1 MHKPPII
8 EPLSS
13 GEKLN
18 AYTIREVLGKG
29 GFGIT
34 YLAFDT
40 KLKSLVAIK
49 EYFPA
54 EFALRAPD
62 RSVRAKSMQDQ
73 EMFDWGK
80 SRFLL
85 EAQLLAQIKHANIVR
100 VLALFEEHNTAYMV
114 MDFEKGQSLADRLDS
129 NALTD
134 QAFLD
139 VILPPLLEGLDFL
152 HSKGFIHRDIKP
164 ENIYIRDDGTPVLLD
179 FGSARNAMGK
189 RTKALTTLLT
199 PGYSPLE
206 QYYSTSDDQGPW
218 TDIYACGGVLYRVIS
233 GKNPPES
240 ALRSSSAL
248 SGRPDPLLPA
258 VLAGKGRYRA
268 EFLGAI
274 DKALMVLEKERPQ
287 SVAQWYALL
296 YPGGEL
302 ALARS
307 VWRSEVQRDEYGA
320 ETEAPTPPTPPSITD
335 IGDAGEAT
343 RLNLLWRNQAQPV
356 DREDPVGFRRI
367 LLLSNNIDN
376 LERDRAALNAISPSS
391 VIALSS
397 GQEALNYLCNQ
408 AVDLVICDSLLND
421 MSGLQFLRKQHF
433 WSKLLPVFMVSD
445 DRRRNAVLDAI
456 GLGVSGYA
464 TRPCSGSSFVQ
475 HLGQVWRIAR
485 FYGIEEHRL
494 ASARNQLVKEAWD
507 EAVESFELIA
517 SIVEDS
523 HEYLDSGF
531 KRLLEDQYGQAIA
544 AFRKAARIQILFVG
558 AYKGLADALLAK
570 GDSPTSKPWSLKAS
584 EAIAQFNRM
593 ERTRR
598 SFLEILKQQRQ
609 TPNPFNTLGVKLRR
623 AGDHAGAIH
632 AYRQAIQLHPND
644 AHAHYN
650 LARVFASELDHPAAL
665 EQLTEALKVDPDFS
679 PAAQLY
685 TMITGVA
692 WRAKG
697 QNRGAGMP
705 SSSANN
711 SLVDD

>member
-1 MHKPPII
+1 MQKPPVV

-13 GEKLN
+13 GECLN
-18 AYTIREVLGKG
+18 AYIIREVLGKG

-34 YLAFDT
+34 YLALDT

-49 EYFPA
+49 EYFPV

-62 RSVRAKSMQDQ
+62 RSVRAKCAQDQ

-80 SRFLL
+80 SRFLM

-100 VLALFEEHNTAYMV
+100 VLSLFEENNTAYMV
-114 MDFEKGQSLADRLDS
+114 MDFEKGESLADRLDS
-129 NALTD
+129 AAPVD

-139 VILPPLLEGLDFL
+139 SILPPLLEGLDFL
-152 HSKGFIHRDIKP
+152 HSIGFIHRDIKP

-218 TDIYACGGVLYRVIS
+218 TDIYACGGVLYRVVS

-248 SGRPDPLLPA
+248 SGRPDPLTPA
-258 VLAGKGRYRA
+258 AIMGKGRYRI
-268 EFLGAI
+268 EFLEAV

-287 SVAQWYALL
+287 NVAQWYALL
-296 YPGGEL
+296 YPKGAL
-302 ALARS
+302 ALNQTA
-307 VWRSEVQRDEYGA
+307 WRPSGPRYE
-320 ETEAPTPPTPPSITD
+320 ETADLDAPTPPSLTD
-335 IGDAGEAT
+335 VGDGGEAA
-343 RLNLLWRNQAQPV
+343 RLNLLWRSQGQPV
-356 DREDPVGFRRI
+356 DKEDPVGFRKV
-367 LLLSNNIDN
+367 LLLSSNIAN
-376 LERDRAALNAISPSS
+376 LEADRGALAAIEPTS
-391 VIALSS
+391 VMALSS

-408 AVDLVICDSLLND
+408 AVDLVICDAQLKD
-421 MSGLQFLRKQHF
+421 MTGLQFIRRQHF

-464 TRPCSGSSFVQ
+464 TRPCSESAFVQ

-494 ASARNQLVKEAWD
+494 ASARNQLAKEAWD
-507 EAVESFELIA
+507 EAEESFELIA

-570 GDSPTSKPWSLKAS
+570 NEATLGKQWSLKAS

-598 SFLEILKQQRQ
+598 SFLEILKQQRHI
-609 TPNPFNTLGVKLRR
+609 PNPFNTLGVKLRHS
-623 AGDHAGAIH
+623 GDHAGAIY
-632 AYRQAIQLHPND
+632 AYRQALALHPDD

-650 LARVFASELDHPAAL
+650 LARVFASELDHHNAL
-665 EQLTEALKVDPDFS
+665 EQLKEALRVDPDFA

-685 TMITGVA
+685 TLITGVA
-692 WRAKG
+692 WRVKG
-697 QNRGAGMP
+697 PQLSDGTPSAG
-705 SSSANN
+705 SSG
-711 SLVDD
+711 SLLDD